1 MGTAHPIHGRN
12 PVNTQ
17 LSIAKNLRYN
27 QNKRSVRGVRWVRGE
42 ILQQRYAIEEQL
54 GKKAGRRTLLAR
66 DLETQ
71 ELVIVKLLTFS
82 SDFAWEDLKL
92 FQREAETLKALKHP
106 TIPRYIDYFELDS
119 AHKSYALVQ
128 SYVKG
133 KSLEE
138 HMGSQGKFTEK
149 QVRNI
154 AEKLLEILIFL
165 HQRQPPVIHRDIK
178 PSNIILAD
186 CPYLVD
192 FGSVQTLASRAGKT
206 ITVVGTYGYMPPEQF
221 GGYASPAT
229 DLYSLGA
236 TLIAL
241 AAGIH
246 PADLPQEDMAIAFK
260 DHVNLS
266 PSLVKWLGK
275 MTETSLE
282 RRFSSAEQALASLK
296 GNQLSIASK
305 PMMQNSRPV
314 NTFDVLWSAIWRSVT
329 IGGGVTIV
337 SAAIYSTVVFP
348 VAGTLMGAIIGAF
361 IGVPIG
367 LVNGFLVAIITRI
380 FFFPLKKPLFH
391 RRTVNIISMVVS
403 TAIAILGFQTISLGL
418 SSGGLQ
424 MRLFWVFAPAIIT
437 GLSMGVASKFH
448 AQWYEEQVRLRGY

>member
-1 MGTAHPIHGRN
+1 M
-12 PVNTQ
+12 
-17 LSIAKNLRYN
+17 L
-27 QNKRSVRGVRWVRGE
+27 GVGWVIGE
-42 ILQQRYAIEEQL
+42 ILQQRYAIEQQL

-92 FQREAETLKALKHP
+92 FQREAETLKALEHP
-106 TIPRYIDYFELDS
+106 AIPRYIDYFELDWDR
-119 AHKSYALVQ
+119 KSYALVQ

-133 KSLEE
+133 KSLAE
-138 HMGSQGKFTEK
+138 HMVSQGKFTEK

-154 AEKLLEILIFL
+154 AKELLEILIFL

-186 CPYLVD
+186 RPYLVD

-221 GGYASPAT
+221 GGYASPPS

-246 PADLPQEDMAIAFK
+246 PADLPQADMAIAFK
-260 DHVNLS
+260 EHVNLS

-275 MTETSLE
+275 MTETSLD
-282 RRFSSAEQALASLK
+282 RRFSSAQQALASLK

-305 PMMQNSRPV
+305 PMMQNARPV
-314 NTFDVLWSAIWRSVT
+314 NTGDVLWSAIWRSVT
-329 IGGGVTIV
+329 IGGGVTMA

-348 VAGTLMGAIIGAF
+348 VAGTLVGVF
-361 IGVPIG
+361 IGVFMGIPIG
-367 LVNGFLVAIITRI
+367 FANGLLVGIITRI
-380 FFFPLKKPLFH
+380 FFFPLKKPLSH
-391 RRTVNIISMVVS
+391 QRTVNIISMVTS
-403 TAIAILGFQTISLGL
+403 TAIAIVSFQAINLAISAK
-418 SSGGLQ
+418 GLQ
-424 MRLFWVFAPAIIT
+424 MQLFWVFAPAIIT
-437 GLSMGVASKFH
+437 GLSMGLASKFH

>member
-1 MGTAHPIHGRN
+1 MTE
-12 PVNTQ
+12 
-17 LSIAKNLRYN
+17 
-27 QNKRSVRGVRWVRGE
+27 E
-42 ILQQRYAIEEQL
+42 ILQQRYAIQQQL

-71 ELVIVKLLTFS
+71 QLVIVKLLTFS

-92 FQREAETLKALKHP
+92 FQREAETLKVLEHP
-106 TIPRYIDYFELDS
+106 AIPRYIDYFELDS
-119 AHKSYALVQ
+119 SHKSYALVQ

-138 HMGSQGKFTEK
+138 HMSLQGKFTERQIK
-149 QVRNI
+149 NI
-154 AEKLLEILIFL
+154 AQDLLKILIFL
-165 HQRQPPVIHRDIK
+165 HKRQPPVIHRDIK

-186 CPYLVD
+186 RPYLVD

-221 GGYASPAT
+221 GGYASPAA

-246 PADLPQEDMAIAFK
+246 PADLPQQDMAIAFK
-260 DHVNLS
+260 DHVDLS

-282 RRFSSAEQALASLK
+282 RRFSSAETALASL
-296 GNQLSIASK
+296 NDHQISIASK
-305 PMMQNSRPV
+305 PMMLNARPV

-329 IGGGVTIV
+329 IGGGVTMV
-337 SAAIYSTVVFP
+337 SAAIYSTVVIP
-348 VAGTLMGAIIGAF
+348 IAGTLMGAVIGAF
-361 IGVPIG
+361 IGIPIG
-367 LVNGFLVAIITRI
+367 LVNGLLVAIITRL
-380 FFFPLKKPLFH
+380 FFFPLKKPLAH
-391 RRTVNIISMVVS
+391 RRTLNIISMVIS
-403 TAIAILGFQTISLGL
+403 TAMAILSFQEINL
-418 SSGGLQ
+418 SPSGGLQ

-437 GLSMGVASKFH
+437 GLSMGIASKFH